1 VEPERAGIARML
13 AAAERNIADAR
24 LAALSAEN
32 RFDAAYKA
40 ILQCAML
47 ALRANGFRT
56 LTSQA
61 GHHQTALQTL
71 PLTIGLAKDRMILL
85 DLMRFIQAR
94 LEEQGARV
102 ADELPFN
109 TPSSVVDSRSVRR
122 RAYVPTRMSG
132 EISGGTS
139 KSGAFYSTSSPGR
152 SPCRTT
158 KSSFSTPGKTA
169 SGTAS
174 SRCRSILR

>member
-1 VEPERAGIARML
+1 MSLDNLAGRTLERVAPERAGIARML
-13 AAAERNIADAR
+13 AAAERNLADAR

-40 ILQCAML
+40 IMQCAML

-85 DLMRFIQAR
+85 DALRKQRNLADYEGDPVTAKAVAESLAQAER
-94 LEEQGARV
+94 LLADVKAWLRANKPELV
-102 ADELPFN
+102 AED
-109 TPSSVVDSRSVRR
+109 
-122 RAYVPTRMSG
+122 G
-132 EISGGTS
+132 
-139 KSGAFYSTSSPGR
+139 
-152 SPCRTT
+152 
-158 KSSFSTPGKTA
+158 
-169 SGTAS
+169 
-174 SRCRSILR
+174 